1 MIVVS
6 DSTPLISLMK
16 ASQLDILEKLFGNVL
31 IPEAVFS
38 ELTANDAF
46 PEEAALIQKSK
57 SIKVVVVSDHKAVS
71 LLQRATGLD
80 CGESEAIV
88 YADDAHADLLLM
100 DEVQGRKVAK
110 SMGLPIMGSV
120 GILINAFRDGLLSES
135 DVVGDVTADLL
146 DVLRHGSRPPL
157 DSIGSGMTAT
167 LWG

>member
-16 ASQLDILEKLFGNVL
+16 ASKLDILKKLFGDVL

-38 ELTANDAF
+38 ELTTNDAF
-46 PEEAALIQKSK
+46 PKEAALIRKSEF
-57 SIKVVVVSDHKAVS
+57 IKVVTVSDHKAVS

-80 CGESEAIV
+80 RGESEAIV
-88 YADDAHADLLLM
+88 YADDTHADLLLM

-120 GILINAFRDGLLSES
+120 GILINAFRDGLLTEADVETALNRMKQTGRHISDRLIQDALDIVHSE
-135 DVVGDVTADLL
+135 L
-146 DVLRHGSRPPL
+146 
-157 DSIGSGMTAT
+157 
-167 LWG
+167 